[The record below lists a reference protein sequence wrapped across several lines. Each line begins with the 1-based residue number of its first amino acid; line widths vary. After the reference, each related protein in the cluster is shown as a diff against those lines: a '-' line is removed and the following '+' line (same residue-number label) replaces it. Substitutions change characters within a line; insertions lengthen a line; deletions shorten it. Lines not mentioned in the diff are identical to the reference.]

1 MSGGGVHGIWLVIH
15 VIYGVNC
22 LIGLQ
27 NNKPPNTTTT
37 VIETLEVKMAQVV
50 CSIESKEECVSCGT

>member
-1 MSGGGVHGIWLVIH
+1 MVGTCHLWGEF
-15 VIYGVNC
+15 

-27 NNKPPNTTTT
+27 NKPPNTTTT

-50 CSIESKEECVSCGT
+50 CSIESKEECVSCGS